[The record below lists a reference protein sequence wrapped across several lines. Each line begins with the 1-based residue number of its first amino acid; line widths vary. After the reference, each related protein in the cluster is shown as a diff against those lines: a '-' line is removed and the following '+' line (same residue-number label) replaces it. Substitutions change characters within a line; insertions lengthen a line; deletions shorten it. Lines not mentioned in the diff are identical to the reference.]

1 MFKHILIPTD
11 GTPLSDQAIAKGTA
25 FAKEIGAR
33 ATVLTVLI
41 PFPLVMA
48 NPGFAP
54 IPDSVRQ
61 QYEASTR
68 EMLQRTKDSLK
79 AKGLDCDVLQIQHES
94 IHQGIID
101 TAKSENCDLIVMASH
116 GRRGLSAVV
125 LGSET
130 LKVLTHSTIP
140 VLVYRGQA

>member
-11 GTPLSDQAIAKGTA
+11 GTPLSDQAVAKGVE

-33 ATVLTVLI
+33 VTVLMVAV
-41 PFPLVMA
+41 PLPLMMA
-48 NPGFAP
+48 SSGFAP
-54 IPDSVRQ
+54 IPISVQQ
-61 QYEASTR
+61 QYEAANT
-68 EMLQRTKDSLK
+68 EILQRIKASL
-79 AKGLDCDVLQIQHES
+79 ATNGFNCDVAQVQHES
-94 IHQGIID
+94 VHQGIID
-101 TAKSENCDLIVMASH
+101 TAKSQGCDLIVMASH

-140 VLVYRGQA
+140 VLVYRGKA

>member
-1 MFKHILIPTD
+1 MYKHILIPTD
-11 GTPLSDQAIAKGTA
+11 GTPLSDQAITKGA
-25 FAKEIGAR
+25 EFAKEIGAR
-33 ATVLTVLI
+33 VTVIMVEI

-54 IPDSVRQ
+54 IPESIRQ
-61 QYEASTR
+61 QYDAATQ
-68 EMLQRTKDSLK
+68 EMLQRTKESLS
-79 AKGLDCDVLQIQHES
+79 AKGLNCDVMSIQHES
-94 IHQGIID
+94 VHQGIID
-101 TAKSENCDLIVMASH
+101 TAKSEKCDLIVMASH

-140 VLVYRGQA
+140 VLVYRSEA

>member
-11 GTPLSDQAIAKGTA
+11 GTPLSDQAIAKGTE

-33 ATVLTVLI
+33 VTVLLVVV

-48 NPGFAP
+48 DPGFAP
-54 IPDSVRQ
+54 VPDSLRQ
-61 QYEASTR
+61 QYEASAK
-68 EMLQRTKDSLK
+68 EMLQRTKESLN
-79 AKGLDCDVLQIQHES
+79 AKGLNCDVLRVQHES
-94 IHQGIID
+94 VHQGIID
-101 TAKSENCDLIVMASH
+101 TAKSEKCDLIVMASH

-130 LKVLTHSTIP
+130 LKVLTHSAIP
-140 VLVYRGQA
+140 VLVYRPA